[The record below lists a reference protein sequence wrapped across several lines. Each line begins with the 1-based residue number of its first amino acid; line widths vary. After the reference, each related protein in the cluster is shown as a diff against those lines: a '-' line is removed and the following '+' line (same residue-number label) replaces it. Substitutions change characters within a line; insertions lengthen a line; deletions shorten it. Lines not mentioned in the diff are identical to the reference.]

1 MTNLIGR
8 RLDNYRIDALLGEG
22 GMGSV
27 YRAYDVNLARPVAVK
42 VMHRQYANQTE
53 FRQRFLQEAQAAAR
67 LSDHASIVN
76 IYDFGLEDENLFM
89 VMEYVP
95 GASLGVF
102 IKRLQEQDQVVKL
115 SETLLILAQVADALG
130 YAHRRGVVH
139 RDVKPDNVLLRP
151 LEEPD
156 RPGELPIR
164 AVVTDF
170 GLAKLI
176 EGGIQTQTGTFMGT
190 LPYMSP
196 EQCMGREL
204 DGRSD
209 IYSLGVILYQLSTG
223 QLPFEIKSPTDAV
236 MKHMNVTPPAPT
248 DVRPGLPV
256 AVENIIKTAIAKAPG
271 QRFQRGEEMAEALR
285 QAALGLTDEDVTR
298 FAPPQSIVSLA
309 TQLIPAG
316 YAAEPSRL
324 GFDMTALPGEE
335 RLLIARSGEEPES
348 LTLEKDS
355 YTIGRSS
362 NNDLILTGEGV
373 SRNHLRLERSTTG
386 WQVVDLGSTNGSTLD
401 GNRLLPDVP
410 ERWEPGQS
418 LRIGLYTLHL
428 QQIGRPVGPLG
439 VAAGAAAG
447 TYLATEQGMRLPSS
461 VPGQLSLAVNPSKV
475 EVSPGNR
482 ADVQIELLNQS
493 TTVGHF
499 TVSVEGLFP
508 EWVTVPDH
516 ALQLLPGATG
526 AVPLTIHIPRESRAL
541 ADERGFRVLVSRE
554 GALRGA
560 LQGTSQPVAA
570 ADCRLSIRP
579 FSQFSMD
586 MRPLRLQSGGICRVL
601 IKNEGNTPMSFGV
614 GGRDPAESITFE
626 AADSS
631 PAPASLT
638 VGPGE
643 RGTVD
648 LQLKARNR
656 PLMGGTKTVPFEV
669 HVRPANGQQ
678 QMMAGQ
684 LDVGPLLPRWL
695 VSLLAILL
703 LILCLTG
710 GGLLTFF
717 NNQNAR
723 ATETAAAAT
732 AVIAAAQQTED
743 ALQGIA
749 AQQTEAALQA
759 TGVAATATA
768 EEAARLGDDDED
780 GLSNSR
786 EAELGTEPDIP
797 DTDGDGLLDGEE
809 VNQYGTDPLNPD
821 SDNDGLPDGDEV
833 NDHNSAPNNPDSD
846 GDGLSDGEE
855 VNEYGSSPTNPDT
868 DEDGLTDDE
877 EIAAGSDPL
886 DPLSPAPTPT
896 ITPIP
901 SDTPVATPTATPT
914 LTPTPPPDPGETS
927 QLVYAENDGLFV
939 ATLELVDG
947 EWQVGE
953 TEQLTDGDGITSI
966 KISPDGQKVAF
977 LQLLIGSNNELFVVN
992 MDGTGLESVA
1002 NSGDL
1007 SQEPVPGADPEN
1019 SRRIVGDFQWLSGS
1033 QRLAFNTQTI
1043 GTVGPGL
1050 QLNEDL
1056 YVVDLDGDVVLE
1068 HAPGTVGGTF
1078 DISNENQLVMATT
1091 TEVIRMELDG
1101 SNRQELITFPAVP
1114 TYSEYAYY
1122 PEPRWLPQGNN
1133 AFVTISGPDP
1143 IFEDQIATYWQIP
1156 TTGSAEE
1163 LNTVDGNLLMDRI
1176 YPSPQGNR
1184 TAYVR
1189 ILSDPTNPPQDLMVG
1204 NGQAGNLQTYGA
1216 SAPQLVFYGWSAD
1229 GESFLYRS
1237 QDESSIFRYHVGRI
1251 GQAPLTTE
1259 LPASQIAINAT
1270 WVTNATFIVAIGSGN
1285 NWQINSANLEGDEQL
1300 LVNISAGVVAFDVW
1314 SPTN

>member
-1 MTNLIGR
+1 MTNLIGH

-42 VMHRQYANQTE
+42 VMHRQYANQPV

-76 IYDFGLEDENLFM
+76 IYDFGLEDDNLFM

-95 GASLGVF
+95 GASLGIF
-102 IKRLQEQDQVVKL
+102 IKRLQEQNQVVQL

-176 EGGIQTQTGTFMGT
+176 EGGIQTQTGSFMGT

-209 IYSLGVILYQLSTG
+209 IYSLGVILYQLATG

-236 MKHMNVTPPAPT
+236 MKHMNVVPPDPT
-248 DVRPGLPV
+248 DIRPGLP
-256 AVENIIKTAIAKAPG
+256 ASIENIIKTAIAKAPG

-285 QAALGLTDEDVTR
+285 QAAVGLTDEDVTR
-298 FAPPQSIVSLA
+298 FAPPQSTISLA

-316 YAAEPSRL
+316 YAPEPSRL

-335 RLLIARSGEEPES
+335 RLLIARSGEAPQS
-348 LTLEKDS
+348 VALEKES
-355 YTIGRSS
+355 YTLGRSG
-362 NNDLILTGEGV
+362 NNDLVLTGEGI
-373 SRNHLRLERSTTG
+373 SRNHLRLERGADG

-401 GNRLLPDVP
+401 GNRLRPNVP
-410 ERWEPGQS
+410 EPWEPGQT
-418 LRIGLYTLHL
+418 LRLGLYALNL
-428 QQIGRPVGPLG
+428 QRIGRPVGPAG
-439 VAAGAAAG
+439 VLAGAATGPSLMTA
-447 TYLATEQGMRLPSS
+447 LP
-461 VPGQLSLAVNPSKV
+461 
-475 EVSPGNR
+475 
-482 ADVQIELLNQS
+482 
-493 TTVGHF
+493 
-499 TVSVEGLFP
+499 
-508 EWVTVPDH
+508 VT
-516 ALQLLPGATG
+516 
-526 AVPLTIHIPRESRAL
+526 
-541 ADERGFRVLVSRE
+541 
-554 GALRGA
+554 
-560 LQGTSQPVAA
+560 
-570 ADCRLSIRP
+570 P

-601 IKNEGNTPMSFGV
+601 INNEGNTPMSFMV
-614 GGRDPAESITFE
+614 GGRDPADSITFE
-626 AADSS
+626 VVDGAA
-631 PAPASLT
+631 APASIA
-638 VGPGE
+638 VGPGV
-643 RGTVD
+643 RGIVD
-648 LQLKARNR
+648 LQLKAKTR
-656 PLMGGTKTVPFEV
+656 PLLGSTKTVPFEV
-669 HVRPANGQQ
+669 HVRPTDGRP

-684 LDVGPLLPRWL
+684 LDIGPLLPRWL
-695 VSLLAILL
+695 VPLLAVLL

-710 GGLLTFF
+710 SGLLAFF

-732 AVIAAAQQTED
+732 AVVVAAQQTEE

-749 AQQTEAALQA
+749 AQQTQAALQA

-780 GLSNSR
+780 GLTNSR
-786 EAELGTEPDIP
+786 EAELGTDPDNP
-797 DTDGDGLLDGEE
+797 DTDDDGLLDGEE
-809 VNQYGTDPLNPD
+809 INQYGTDPLEPD
-821 SDNDGLPDGDEV
+821 SDNDGLPDGEEI
-833 NDHNSAPNNPDSD
+833 NIYNASPNNPDSD
-846 GDGLSDGEE
+846 ADGLTDGEE
-855 VNEYGSSPTNPDT
+855 VNEHGTSPTSPDT
-868 DEDGLTDDE
+868 DEDGLSDDV
-877 EIAAGSDPL
+877 EIAEGTDPL
-886 DPLSPAPTPT
+886 DADDPAPTPT
-896 ITPIP
+896 LTPIP
-901 SDTPVATPTATPT
+901 SDTPAPTPTSTPGITPT
-914 LTPTPPPDPGETS
+914 STPTPTPTPVSAEPS
-927 QLVYAENDGLFV
+927 LLVYADDDGLFV
-939 ATLELVDG
+939 LTLDLIDG
-947 EWQVGE
+947 EWQASE
-953 TEQLTDGDGITSI
+953 TEQLAEGEGITAI

-977 LQLLIGSNNELFVVN
+977 LQLLINTNNELFVVDMN
-992 MDGTGLESVA
+992 GTGLESIA

-1007 SQEPVPGADPEN
+1007 SQEPVEGADPET

-1056 YVVDLDGDVVLE
+1056 FVVDLDGDVVIE
-1068 HAPGTVGGTF
+1068 HPPGTVGGTF

-1091 TEVIRMELDG
+1091 TAVIRMDLDG
-1101 SNRQELITFPAVP
+1101 GNRQEMITFPAVP

-1122 PEPRWLPQGNN
+1122 PMPRWLPQGDN
-1133 AFVTISGPDP
+1133 AFVTVSGPDP

-1156 TTGSAEE
+1156 TTGPAEE
-1163 LNTVDGNLLMDRI
+1163 LNTVEGLLLMDRI
-1176 YPSPQGNR
+1176 YPSPEGDR

-1189 ILSDPTNPPQDLMVG
+1189 ILTDPSNPPQDLLIG
-1204 NGQAGNLQTYGA
+1204 NGQAGDLQTYGA
-1216 SAPQLVFYGWSAD
+1216 PAPQLTFFGWSPN

-1237 QDESSIFRYHVGRI
+1237 QDASSVFRYHVGRI
-1251 GQAPLTTE
+1251 GQSPLNTE
-1259 LPASQIAINAT
+1259 LPANQTALNAT
-1270 WVTNATFIVAIGSGN
+1270 WMTNSTFVLALGSIN
-1285 NWQINSANLEGDEQL
+1285 NWQISSANLEGDEQT
-1300 LVNISAGVVAFDVW
+1300 LVNIGAREAAFDVW
-1314 SPTN
+1314 IAPEA